1 MYKFIKYIVI
11 DVDGTLTDAGIYYDE
26 KGNEVKKFS
35 TKDAAGFFAARSVGI
50 KTIVLTG
57 RKCEATERRMKELK
71 VDILCQDVRDKVSY
85 IKQFMYKNKVHSE
98 EIAYIGDD
106 LNDLLAMNLASF
118 VGCPKDSCKEV
129 ICRANYVSS
138 FKGGFGAVRDI
149 IEYILRERGE
159 WEKAV
164 SDIYGIGI

>member
-1 MYKFIKYIVI
+1 MHKFIKYIVI

-106 LNDLLAMNLASF
+106 LYF
-118 VGCPKDSCKEV
+118 
-129 ICRANYVSS
+129 YT
-138 FKGGFGAVRDI
+138 
-149 IEYILRERGE
+149 
-159 WEKAV
+159 
-164 SDIYGIGI
+164 